1 MSVHVSGIIQYL
13 LFCTSFHIHLVASI
27 GISFL
32 YMDEYYSTL
41 WTDHTWF
48 IYSSLGCFHL
58 LAIVN
63 NAAKSRGVQVSLRV
77 PAVSSSRYISRSE
90 MATHPSVLVWRIP
103 GTGEP
108 GGLPSM
114 ASHRVGHDWS
124 NLAAAAG
131 AVQRQVSKRGQNRD
145 ANLDPCALL
154 SYILFVGS
162 FVHLNKYLSFRL
174 RFFFSTLGTVPICLP
189 EKSLHRAA
197 FKWWPL
203 AAF

>member
-1 MSVHVSGIIQYL
+1 MQPSPLPNSRTFSTLKKKNPSINSYSLFPDFPSPSQPLIYLLSLWTGLLSGPHISGIIQYL

-103 GTGEP
+103 GMGEP
-108 GGLPSM
+108 GG
-114 ASHRVGHDWS
+114 
-124 NLAAAAG
+124 
-131 AVQRQVSKRGQNRD
+131 
-145 ANLDPCALL
+145 C
-154 SYILFVGS
+154 
-162 FVHLNKYLSFRL
+162 HLWGR
-174 RFFFSTLGTVPICLP
+174 TEWDTT
-189 EKSLHRAA
+189 EAT
-197 FKWWPL
+197 
-203 AAF
+203 

>member
-13 LFCTSFHIHLVASI
+13 LFCTSFHIHLVASL

-103 GTGEP
+103 GMGEP
-108 GGLPSM
+108 GGLPSLGL
-114 ASHRVGHDWS
+114 HRVGHDWS
-124 NLAAAAG
+124 DLAAAAAA
-131 AVQRQVSKRGQNRD
+131 AVCVSSYSS
-145 ANLDPCALL
+145 L
-154 SYILFVGS
+154 SVLGNI
-162 FVHLNKYLSFRL
+162 RL
-174 RFFFSTLGTVPICLP
+174 INICL
-189 EKSLHRAA
+189 SDRCVMA
-197 FKWWPL
+197 FSPW
-203 AAF
+203 F

>member
-13 LFCTSFHIHLVASI
+13 LFCISFHIHLVASI

-103 GTGEP
+103 GMGEP
-108 GGLPSM
+108 GGLSSLG
-114 ASHRVGHDWS
+114 SHRVRHDWS
-124 NLAAAAG
+124 DLAAAA
-131 AVQRQVSKRGQNRD
+131 AAAHTYPEAKWLDHMVISITFLRD
-145 ANLDPCALL
+145 HHTIFHISCT
-154 SYILFVGS
+154 ILPSCQQCTEF
-162 FVHLNKYLSFRL
+162 
-174 RFFFSTLGTVPICLP
+174 
-189 EKSLHRAA
+189 
-197 FKWWPL
+197 
-203 AAF
+203 

>member
-13 LFCTSFHIHLVASI
+13 LFCISFHIHLVASI

-48 IYSSLGCFHL
+48 IYSSPGCFHL

-63 NAAKSRGVQVSLRV
+63 NAAKSRGMQVSLRV

-103 GTGEP
+103 GMGEP
-108 GGLPSM
+108 SGLLSVG
-114 ASHRVGHDWS
+114 SHRVRHDWRD
-124 NLAAAAG
+124 LAAAAAAYVLYIICTCAFVYIWWKHKTAPKHFPG
-131 AVQRQVSKRGQNRD
+131 VSKGPV
-145 ANLDPCALL
+145 L
-154 SYILFVGS
+154 
-162 FVHLNKYLSFRL
+162 
-174 RFFFSTLGTVPICLP
+174 
-189 EKSLHRAA
+189 
-197 FKWWPL
+197 
-203 AAF
+203 

>member
-103 GTGEP
+103 GMGEP
-108 GGLPSM
+108 GGLPSLGL
-114 ASHRVGHDWS
+114 HRVGHDWVTS
-124 NLAAAAG
+124 L
-131 AVQRQVSKRGQNRD
+131 
-145 ANLDPCALL
+145 P
-154 SYILFVGS
+154 LFT
-162 FVHLNKYLSFRL
+162 FVHWRRKWQPTPVFLSGESQGRGSLMGCRL
-174 RFFFSTLGTVPICLP
+174 WGRTESDTTEVT
-189 EKSLHRAA
+189 
-197 FKWWPL
+197 
-203 AAF
+203 